1 MGVKEDPIPWNRWRA
16 AFVLTAAGGTAAAL
30 VQRRAV
36 GPPAVEDPCGPEGLA
51 MPSCTFGNVST
62 DDGVTLAVIE
72 AGDPEGPTVVLAHC
86 WMGGALLWGAVA
98 RELADAGCRVVMWDQ
113 RGHGSS
119 TLGSS
124 PLTVDQLGD
133 DLHAVLNDLG
143 IRDAVLVGHS
153 MGGMTIQ
160 AYAAHHKPDF
170 DSRVRG
176 VVLAATAARPG
187 LVKVPLLV
195 SRLLVG
201 EWQTPAM
208 SRKADSNDHRPAG
221 PFAHQESVKASYK
234 AMAATTGAARSGFL
248 TAMSRMDWRPDLAA
262 ICVPTRILVGTNDR
276 LTPVARARELAAGV
290 PGSELTL
297 LRGRRHMLPYEAP
310 AAIVSAAIGL
320 TSKDGPA
327 QRTSRSDC

>member
-1 MGVKEDPIPWNRWRA
+1 MPWNRWRA

-201 EWQTPAM
+201 EWQTPAI

-310 AAIVSAAIGL
+310 EAIVRAAIGL
-320 TSKDGPA
+320 TSQDGPA

>member
-1 MGVKEDPIPWNRWRA
+1 MPWNRWRA

-221 PFAHQESVKASYK
+221 PFAHQAFQPGSSSAPMTASPPSPALESSQQVCPAASS
-234 AMAATTGAARSGFL
+234 RSSEDAGTCF
-248 TAMSRMDWRPDLAA
+248 
-262 ICVPTRILVGTNDR
+262 PTRPPRPSSAPPSDSPPRTALH
-276 LTPVARARELAAGV
+276 
-290 PGSELTL
+290 S
-297 LRGRRHMLPYEAP
+297 AP
-310 AAIVSAAIGL
+310 AAATADPVRSPQEAEHRAPQPAA
-320 TSKDGPA
+320 T
-327 QRTSRSDC
+327 